1 MPGYHLP
8 HFIISALGAFAPNIK
23 RLRLHRKGRIS
34 MLISLKNAVKRY
46 GSIIVDDLS
55 RHKRQVYFSVDDFTA
70 DDILKEN
77 NGAFVPLPD

>member
-1 MPGYHLP
+1 
-8 HFIISALGAFAPNIK
+8 
-23 RLRLHRKGRIS
+23 

>member
-1 MPGYHLP
+1 
-8 HFIISALGAFAPNIK
+8 
-23 RLRLHRKGRIS
+23 

-55 RHKRQVYFSVDDFTA
+55 RQKRQVYFSVDDFTA